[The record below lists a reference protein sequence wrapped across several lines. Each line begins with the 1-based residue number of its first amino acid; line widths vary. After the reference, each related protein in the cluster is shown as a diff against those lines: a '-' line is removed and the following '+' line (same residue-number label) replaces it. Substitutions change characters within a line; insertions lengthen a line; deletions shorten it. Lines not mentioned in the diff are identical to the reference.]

1 LRHRIEWLASARR
14 DLAKLPRHIQPRVAA
29 KVDLLSDDPRPPGS
43 KALQGAGRGLMR
55 IRVDDYRVVYRVRDA
70 ELTVLVVMAAHRG
83 DVYRRLGRG

>member
-1 LRHRIEWLASARR
+1 
-14 DLAKLPRHIQPRVAA
+14 
-29 KVDLLSDDPRPPGS
+29 
-43 KALQGAGRGLMR
+43 MR